1 MANNKIRGL
10 SVEVNADVKGFNKAI
25 SEARNT
31 AKSATKDLT
40 TLQKSLQLDFNDEKF
55 AKAQQVAQKAID
67 ETAKAADTLREKL
80 QYLEQHGHIDHD
92 EYKKAQRD
100 LNDVELKAA
109 QLKNQLEQIN
119 QIKFDHLSQQ
129 VTNVGN
135 NIQKA
140 GKAVAPF
147 SALAAGATTALGAMG
162 VKAASTGAE
171 LDDLALR
178 LGISAE
184 KVQEYRYVTA
194 QTGVE
199 WSVFEKAMIKARA
212 AMLDLSTGTM
222 NTASQALQSLGLNI
236 ADFESKEA
244 MFDGIIDA
252 LSNMQDK
259 TLQAAYANEIFGD
272 KVANQMLPYLNAG
285 TDAIAQFRGEF
296 EQIGYLSNEQV
307 AALATLDDT
316 FFLLKESIKN
326 VGLQIGTAL
335 APLMQRLAEN
345 IQTNLIPKLQR
356 LPAEWFNGLSVA
368 QQSFALK
375 AMLVVAA
382 LAPLT
387 LGIGKLIGAVGNII
401 KILPALQAQ
410 LTALAANP
418 IILIIAAIVAILVIL
433 YNHCEAFREAINNLV
448 SVIGQALKPALDA
461 VMQVLDLAM
470 QIIQPIIDLVGGIL
484 AVVVNLVSEALQPFV
499 EIIQMIFGLLQ
510 PLFDMLSMAVDMF
523 LMPIQI
529 AISTLFSVLQPLLS
543 VALIPIKLC
552 LQALQVPLK
561 VLGTLLGWLTPLF
574 SLFGKVVT
582 TIFNGV
588 VKVINFV
595 LGFIEDA
602 INFVIGIINGLI
614 DGVNGA
620 LGWLGVHIDR
630 IAEVK
635 LRIDTSDIEDMD
647 DVNAI
652 IDSTPPDT
660 SNVGG
665 GGTVYDGGSGGT
677 YGDTYNYD
685 NSTTNK
691 TQNIQVVI
699 QNYAAEVDTDALV
712 RDINIKLAE
721 AM

>member
-1 MANNKIRGL
+1 MADNIRGL
-10 SVEVNADVKGFNKAI
+10 TVEIGADASSFNKEMSSMRKAAQA
-25 SEARNT
+25 SQTELNA
-31 AKSATKDLT
+31 
-40 TLQKSLQLDFNDEKF
+40 LQKSLELKFDADKF
-55 AKAQQVAQKAID
+55 ARAQKVAQQAID
-67 ETAKAADTLREKL
+67 QTAANADTLRRRLAYLEESGNIDTDAYRKL
-80 QYLEQHGHIDHD
+80 QSELA
-92 EYKKAQRD
+92 KA
-100 LNDVELKAA
+100 ELQGQ
-109 QLKNQLEQIN
+109 QLQQQLEKIN
-119 QIKFDHLSQQ
+119 AIKFTQLGNQVSKVGGAISSVGQALTPLS
-129 VTNVGN
+129 T
-135 NIQKA
+135 
-140 GKAVAPF
+140 
-147 SALAAGATTALGAMG
+147 LAAGGVAALGGLNVA
-162 VKAASTGAE
+162 AASTGATI
-171 LDDLALR
+171 DDLALR

-184 KVQEYRYVTA
+184 KIQEYQYITA
-194 QTGVE
+194 QCGVE

-285 TDAIAQFRGEF
+285 SDAINQFKGEF

-316 FFLLKESIKN
+316 LFLLKEALKN
-326 VGLQIGTAL
+326 VAIQIGASL
-335 APLMQRLAEN
+335 APLIKALADSIQNNLVPRLQRLAE
-345 IQTNLIPKLQR
+345 
-356 LPAEWFNGLSVA
+356 WFNNLSLG
-368 QQSFALK
+368 QQEFALK
-375 AMLVVAA
+375 ALLVVAA

-387 LGIGKLIGAVGNII
+387 MGIGKLVSTVGSII
-401 KILPALQAQ
+401 KVLPQLGSALSVLEAH
-410 LTALAANP
+410 P
-418 IILIIAAIVAILVIL
+418 IIAIIGVIAIILMLL
-433 YNHCEAFREAINNLV
+433 YTRCEAFREAINHLV
-448 SVIGQALKPALDA
+448 DTLGQALKPVLDA
-461 VMQVLDLAM
+461 IMLVLDLVM
-470 QIIQPIIDLVGGIL
+470 QIIQPLIDLIGGIL
-484 AVVVNLVSEALQPFV
+484 AVVINLVSEALQPFV
-499 EIIQMIFGLLQ
+499 EIIQMLFDNLS
-510 PLFDMLSMAVDMF
+510 PLFDMLGLAVEMF

-529 AISTLFSVLQPLLS
+529 AIQALFSILQPLLS

-660 SNVGG
+660 SGAG
-665 GGTVYDGGSGGT
+665 SGGTVYDGGTGGT

-691 TQNIQVVI
+691 TQNITVTI

-721 AM
+721 VM

>member
-1 MANNKIRGL
+1 MAGNNIRGL
-10 SVEVNADVKGFNKAI
+10 TVEIGADASSFKKEMKATRNEAKASQTELNA
-25 SEARNT
+25 
-31 AKSATKDLT
+31 
-40 TLQKSLQLDFNDEKF
+40 LQKSLELKF
-55 AKAQQVAQKAID
+55 DADKFSRAQKVAQQAIDQTAKQADMLRRRLAYLEESGNIDTAEYRNLQADLAKVELQAQQV
-67 ETAKAADTLREKL
+67 
-80 QYLEQHGHIDHD
+80 EQ
-92 EYKKAQRD
+92 
-100 LNDVELKAA
+100 
-109 QLKNQLEQIN
+109 QLEKIN
-119 QIKFDHLSQQ
+119 NIKFTQLGNQVSKVGGTITSVGQALTPLS
-129 VTNVGN
+129 T
-135 NIQKA
+135 
-140 GKAVAPF
+140 
-147 SALAAGATTALGAMG
+147 LAAGGVAALGG
-162 VKAASTGAE
+162 LNVAAANAGATI
-171 LDDLALR
+171 DDLALR

-184 KVQEYRYVTA
+184 KVQEYQYITA
-194 QTGVE
+194 QCGVE
-199 WSVFEKAMIKARA
+199 WSVFEKAMIKARS
-212 AMLDLSTGTM
+212 AMLDLSTGTV
-222 NTASQALQSLGLNI
+222 NAASQALQSLGLNI
-236 ADFESKEA
+236 ADFENKEA

-272 KVANQMLPYLNAG
+272 KVANEMLPYLNAG
-285 TDAIAQFRGEF
+285 SDAINQFKGEF

-307 AALATLDDT
+307 AALAKLDDT
-316 FFLLKESIKN
+316 FYLLKQSIKN

-345 IQTNLIPKLQR
+345 IQTHLIPKLQK
-356 LPAEWFNGLSVA
+356 LAEWFNGLSVA

-387 LGIGKLIGAVGNII
+387 MGIGKLVGSVGNII
-401 KILPALQAQ
+401 KILPQ
-410 LTALAANP
+410 LKAGLDALAANP
-418 IILIIAAIVAILVIL
+418 IILIIAAVVAILIIL
-433 YNHCEAFREAINNLV
+433 YTKCEAFRDAINNLV

-470 QIIQPIIDLVGGIL
+470 QIITPIINLVGSIL

-499 EIIQMIFGLLQ
+499 EIIQTIFGLLQ
-510 PLFDMLSMAVDMF
+510 PLFDMLGMAVDMF
-523 LMPIQI
+523 LMPIQL
-529 AISTLFSVLQPLLS
+529 AISALFGILQPLLS

-552 LQALQVPLK
+552 LTALQVPLK

-574 SLFGKVVT
+574 SLFGGVVT
-582 TIFNGV
+582 TIFGGV

-635 LRIDTSDIEDMD
+635 LRIDTSDIESMD

-660 SNVGG
+660 SG
-665 GGTVYDGGSGGT
+665 GGTVYDGGAGGT

-691 TQNIQVVI
+691 TQNITVTI